1 MTEPHYALT
10 IAVITEGHVSTETWH
25 ITDELAAAIR
35 AEFGE
40 PVARQLVPIEM
51 ADEVIDDPRHVAL

>member
-1 MTEPHYALT
+1 VGEPHYALT
-10 IAVITEGHVSTETWH
+10 IAVITEGHVSSETWH

-40 PVARQLVPIEM
+40 PVARQLVPI
-51 ADEVIDDPRHVAL
+51 AVVDEVIDDPRHVAL